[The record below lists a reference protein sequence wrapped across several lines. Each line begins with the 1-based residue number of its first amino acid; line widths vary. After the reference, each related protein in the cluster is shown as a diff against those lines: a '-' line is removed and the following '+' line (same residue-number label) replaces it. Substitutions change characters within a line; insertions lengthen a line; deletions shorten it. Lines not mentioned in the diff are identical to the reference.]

1 LRDRDGDGQRA
12 PVRDRDA
19 EVRAQSAGRTRTPG
33 SVTVAGIPGVPLPG
47 GASWQPEPAAF
58 EKVDALIRGYRPDV
72 VACLEP
78 PVRAH
83 YPELLATLEYG
94 KMVELSTKMTLVGHA
109 ACEIAGYRY
118 TERRQTIGTLFG
130 GCCFLADSFVDDFG
144 PTATQEYL
152 ERIQILLTTGWF
164 DVRTAR
170 ERLFYAIVGRLFA
183 ARDVLDPIL
192 RQAIML
198 LFDAQRRDCELRL
211 SLDFA
216 ALPRRQQL
224 RLLRLCARDR
234 SGHAITV
241 LTGFVA
247 PRIEI
252 SMLPYLFTAGALIM
266 HIDDHGDCF
275 ADLRDGRLTY
285 LNQVRNPA
293 ATLRKIFVQH
303 VATLHAGLPPSE
315 GRDLMLAFLTRYF
328 LTRVEKHRLQKQRAD
343 SAWAVY
349 E

>member
-1 LRDRDGDGQRA
+1 M
-12 PVRDRDA
+12 
-19 EVRAQSAGRTRTPG
+19 PG
-33 SVTVAGIPGVPLPG
+33 IPLPG
-47 GASWQPEPAAF
+47 DASWQPEPKTF
-58 EKVDALIRGYRPDV
+58 EKVDTLIRGYRGNV
-72 VACLEP
+72 AACLEP
-78 PVRAH
+78 PVQAH
-83 YPELLATLEYG
+83 YPELLPTLEYG
-94 KMVELSTKMTLVGHA
+94 KMLELSTKMTLVGHA

-118 TERRQTIGTLFG
+118 NERRQTIATLFG

-144 PTATQEYL
+144 PAATQEYL

-198 LFDAQRRDCELRL
+198 LFDAQKRDCELRL

-252 SMLPYLFTAGALIM
+252 SILPYLFTAGALIM
-266 HIDDHGDCF
+266 HIDDHGDCY

-293 ATLRKIFVQH
+293 ATLRKLFVEH
-303 VATLHAGLPPSE
+303 VVRLHAGLPPGE

-328 LTRVEKHRLQKQRAD
+328 LTRVEKHRLQKERAD